1 MTPGIEFN
9 PIILNSF
16 IDKFDET
23 TESGILCQESSRS
36 LIWGMMAGRNER
48 WNALYVNQE
57 NKPEK
62 ERMPEM

>member
-23 TESGILCQESSRS
+23 TESGILC
-36 LIWGMMAGRNER
+36 
-48 WNALYVNQE
+48 
-57 NKPEK
+57 
-62 ERMPEM
+62 